1 MKKEETSIRDCM
13 RRGLNY
19 LADLRKDVLAG
30 RGSSELAG
38 KLDEINRNFYWVYK
52 QLEPEDKAEDED
64 KSGVRFNSEAVDEVY
79 IDCPLGGQAELSSCT
94 TCFRREET
102 AEDMWCGY
110 NEYIEEIMAE
120 MKYKKAE

>member
-1 MKKEETSIRDCM
+1 MRKEKTSIRDCM

-30 RGSSELAG
+30 RDSAELAG
-38 KLDEINRNFYWVYK
+38 KLDDINQNFSWVYK
-52 QLEPEDKAEDED
+52 QLELDVVGEDRD
-64 KSGVRFNSEAVDEVY
+64 KSGSFSSEAVDEVY
-79 IDCPLGGQAELSSCT
+79 IDCALGGQTELTACH

-102 AEDMWCGY
+102 TEDMWCGY

-120 MKYKKAE
+120 MKYKRAE